1 LFGSCR
7 AVGVASRSTRHATR
21 TVCRHLL
28 SIYFLPYSRCRVPYY
43 ADGSWLKLERRSTH
57 GSTGGDRAVSVTS
70 PEAERAQRHLHCTT
84 APRAQTGRFCFGSC
98 RARGP
103 PRGDRL
109 GMSAR
114 SDGFFIPYRVPY
126 GQRANQVISLRIISK
141 QYTVQ
146 RTPATG
152 SRSGPAIVR
161 QSCAAPP
168 PSGPAIL
175 RPSSSA
181 HGATHGRY
189 LGATANE
196 TPKVVPRGLA
206 PKQYEPALAHLCPRY
221 AHVMPTEPTTGRT
234 IPLTLFTLTG
244 LLSPSRCHQ
253 KC

>member
-1 LFGSCR
+1 
-7 AVGVASRSTRHATR
+7 VGVASRSTRHATR

-141 QYTVQ
+141 QYTVHPQ
-146 RTPATG
+146 PA
-152 SRSGPAIVR
+152 RAR
-161 QSCAAPP
+161 A
-168 PSGPAIL
+168 
-175 RPSSSA
+175 RPSCDNRARLHLPRARPSCGRPPQRMA
-181 HGATHGRY
+181 LPMGATS
-189 LGATANE
+189 
-196 TPKVVPRGLA
+196 
-206 PKQYEPALAHLCPRY
+206 ALRQTKHRKLYREDSRQNSTNRRWRTC
-221 AHVMPTEPTTGRT
+221 AHVMPTLCPRSQRQAAQFH
-234 IPLTLFTLTG
+234 LHY
-244 LLSPSRCHQ
+244 SR
-253 KC
+253 